1 VQAVNVP
8 LGGSN
13 LAFAWD
19 RATGTNGDTLHLTVT
34 VNAVDPTY
42 AGEPFLLESTLDGE
56 TNYWLG
62 YVGQ

>member
-1 VQAVNVP
+1 VP